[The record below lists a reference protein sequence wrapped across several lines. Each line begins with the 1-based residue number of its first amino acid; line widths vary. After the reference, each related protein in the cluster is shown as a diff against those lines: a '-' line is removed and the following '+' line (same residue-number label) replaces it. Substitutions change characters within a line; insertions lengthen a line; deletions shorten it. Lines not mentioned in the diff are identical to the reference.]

1 MTITDSGEESKMLS
15 VIIPAFNEEGNVR
28 RTAETL
34 EKVLGENNIDHEIVF
49 INDGSSDKTWK
60 IMKELAEKD
69 KRITALN
76 FSRNFGKESAIFA
89 GLEHAAGDCAV
100 LFDCDLQFPAETIV
114 EMYRIWESGGVDVV
128 EGRKKSRGRENPVY
142 KGFSLLFYKLIGSG
156 SGLDMQDASDFK
168 LMDRSVVDALC
179 RMPERL
185 TFFRAMSGWVGFN
198 TEKVWFEVADREIG
212 SSKWRPLQLVRFAVN
227 NITSFTSA
235 PLQLVTAFGVITFLV
250 SIILGVNTL
259 YNKFF
264 GNSEAGFPTVIILQL
279 LTSSII
285 MFSLGVIGYYISK
298 IYEEIKQRPR
308 YIIRD
313 IVSQREDKDKNG

>member
-1 MTITDSGEESKMLS
+1 MLS
-15 VIIPAFNEEGNVR
+15 VIIPAYNEEGNVE
-28 RTAETL
+28 RTAAAVG
-34 EKVLGENNIDHEIVF
+34 KVMAENNIDHEIVF
-49 INDGSSDKTWK
+49 VNDGSADKTWEK
-60 IMKELAEKD
+60 MTALAKAD
-69 KRITALN
+69 SRITAVN

-89 GLEHAAGDCAV
+89 GLETAAGDCAV
-100 LFDCDLQFPAETIV
+100 LLDCDLQFPVETVV
-114 EMYRIWESGGVDVV
+114 EMYRIWEKGGVDIV

-142 KGFSLLFYKLIGSG
+142 KGFSLLFYKLISKSG
-156 SGLDMQDASDFK
+156 GLDMKDASDFK
-168 LMDRSVVDALC
+168 LMDRCVIDALN

-185 TFFRAMSGWVGFN
+185 TFFRAMSGWVGFR

-212 SSKWRPLQLVRFAVN
+212 TSKWRPSQLVKFAVN

-235 PLQLVTAFGVITFLV
+235 PLQLVTVFGVITFLV
-250 SIILGVNTL
+250 SLILGVNTL

-285 MFSLGVIGYYISK
+285 MFSLGIIGYYIAK

-308 YIIRD
+308 YIIKD
-313 IVSQREDKDKNG
+313 IVCRREDKDKNGK

>member
-1 MTITDSGEESKMLS
+1 MLS
-15 VIIPAFNEEGNVR
+15 ILIPAYNEEGNVE
-28 RTAETL
+28 RTAAAVG
-34 EKVLGENNIDHEIVF
+34 KAMQENSIDYEIIF
-49 INDGSSDKTWK
+49 INDGSADKTWEK
-60 IMKELAEKD
+60 MSALAKSD
-69 KRITALN
+69 KRLPAVN

-89 GLEHAAGDCAV
+89 GLELAKGDCAV
-100 LFDCDLQFPAETIV
+100 LFDCDMQFPVDTVV
-114 EMYRIWESGGVDVV
+114 EMYRIWEKGGIDIV
-128 EGRKKSRGRENPVY
+128 EGRKKDRGRENAVY
-142 KGFSLLFYKLIGSG
+142 KGFSLLFYKLIGKG
-156 SGLDMQDASDFK
+156 SGLDMEDASDFK
-168 LMDRSVVDALC
+168 LMDRCVIDALN

-198 TEKVWFEVADREIG
+198 TEKVWFEVAEREIG
-212 SSKWRPLQLVRFAVN
+212 ESKWSANQLIRFAVN

-235 PLQLVTAFGVITFLV
+235 PLQIVTGFGVLTFLV
-250 SIILGVNTL
+250 SLILGINTL

-264 GNSEAGFPTVIILQL
+264 GNSKEGFPTVIILQL

-313 IVSQREDKDKNG
+313 IVRQREDKDNNG